1 MADEQTKGTQ
11 TVTAEELMKELNI
24 DVTDSNTA
32 TFEALIE
39 QAKGLVMT
47 GVDSELEEADFLK
60 SPNYN
65 GAVRAVAT
73 QLFYDRTLEAG
84 LSKGVLMF
92 LNKVKGDV
100 LKNVQQS

>member
-1 MADEQTKGTQ
+1 MADEQTKDTQ
-11 TVTAEELMKELNI
+11 AVTAEELMKELNI

-47 GVDSELEEADFLK
+47 GVDSELEEADFLN
-60 SPNYN
+60 SPNDN

-73 QLFYDRTLEAG
+73 HLFYDLTLEAG

-92 LNKVKGDV
+92 RNKVKGDV